1 MHKKL
6 IAFALA
12 IPMLFSYCSLFTPSA
27 NKLYRR
33 SIKKHAQYDAV
44 IVPGVPFIEPE
55 WDRVMLMRVIWAV
68 HLYKR
73 GITKNIIMSGGA
85 VYSPY
90 AESKIM
96 KQYAIA
102 LGVPEQNIFV
112 EDKAEHTTEN
122 VWYSYKIAKSN
133 GFTNV
138 ALASD
143 PYQTKLIYRF
153 CRRRV
158 RSLSFLPSIFDTLRT
173 LSHETPKI
181 EYKQFKIENFV
192 ALPDRESKWQR
203 LRGTRGK
210 HINFKE
216 KD

>member
-1 MHKKL
+1 M
-6 IAFALA
+6 
-12 IPMLFSYCSLFTPSA
+12 
-27 NKLYRR
+27 
-33 SIKKHAQYDAV
+33 KKHAQYDAV

-73 GITKNIIMSGGA
+73 GITKNIIMSGA
-85 VYSPY
+85 SVYSPY

-122 VWYSYKIAKSN
+122 VWYSYKLAKLN
-133 GFTNV
+133 GFTIV

-143 PYQTKLIYRF
+143 PFQTKLVYRF

-158 RSLSFLPSIFDTLRT
+158 KPVSFLPSIFDTLRT
-173 LSHETPKI
+173 LSHETPII
-181 EYKQFKIENFV
+181 EYKHLKIENFV
-192 ALPDRESKWQR
+192 ALPDRESKWER

-210 HINFKE
+210 HIDFKNT
-216 KD
+216 D